1 MIEINLTDPSKN
13 SYYYP
18 VLCGIVFILVL
29 VELLIVLLKDND
41 DLNSSMNNT
50 CQSNVSYSMTFIRK
64 KNALKFRYLF
74 AFILTR
80 AAMWSKAPYLYTLY
94 STVHKFTMSEIGI
107 LYLIDAVA
115 AFIFGPITG
124 QFADKY
130 GRRLFCHFYNFSII
144 LNLLLRMAGT
154 RPLAYLSQIVTGI
167 GAGLI
172 NTTFEAWVVSEAGK
186 DFGNYIIERDRFLK
200 KLFRTQNILDAVMSI
215 VISGVCAVIYSI
227 FGLYA
232 PLWISIAFSL
242 FGSIAIAAL
251 WDENKPMANSKVS
264 AISQFADACQQLKKR
279 EVLSV
284 GLIESIVMAVLNI
297 FLFSWTPIL
306 KESTPG
312 DINVGF
318 IFTCMVL
325 TMILG
330 TKIYEVVILHMGCD
344 YYGSIAASLL
354 LECSLFMVVYF
365 ADSFL
370 TRLLCLSA
378 INGIQG
384 FFNPLNSIIKSKI
397 LIEKYRAL
405 LMNIFRIP
413 LNLYVIIVLVTLRYM
428 NPFTV
433 ALIAGGMAFVS
444 FLIALSLNIWKVGS
458 YAQNTNMKNS
468 LIYTGG
474 DSFSKDAIKIN

>member
-1 MIEINLTDPSKN
+1 MLINFTDPSQN

-18 VLCGIVFILVL
+18 ILTGIIFILV
-29 VELLIVLLKDND
+29 VIELLIVLLKNKD
-41 DLNSSMNNT
+41 DLNTSMNNT
-50 CQSNVSYSMTFIRK
+50 CLSNVSYSMTFIK
-64 KNALKFRYLF
+64 NKNALKFRYLF
-74 AFILTR
+74 AYILTR

-94 STVHKFTMSEIGI
+94 STVHQFSMSEIGI

-130 GRRLFCHFYNFSII
+130 GRRLFCHVYNFSIV

-154 RPLAYLSQIVTGI
+154 KPLAYLSQIITGI

-172 NTTFEAWVVSEAGK
+172 NTTFEAWVVYEAGK
-186 DFGNYIIERDRFLK
+186 DFGTYTIERDRFLK
-200 KLFRTQNILDAVMSI
+200 KLFRTANILDAIMSI
-215 VISGVCAVIYSI
+215 LISAICAIIYSI

-232 PLWISIAFSL
+232 PLWISIAFSV

-251 WDENKPMANSKVS
+251 WDENKPMAGSKVS
-264 AISQFADACQQLKKR
+264 ALSQFSSACQELKKR
-279 EVLSV
+279 EVLCV

-312 DINVGF
+312 GINVGF

-330 TKIYEVVILHMGCD
+330 TKVYEVIILHLGCD
-344 YYGSIAASLL
+344 YYASIGASLF
-354 LECSLFMVVYF
+354 LEGFLFLVVFF
-365 ADSFL
+365 ADNFR

-384 FFNPLNSIIKSKI
+384 FYNPLNSIIKSKI
-397 LIEKYRAL
+397 LVEKYRAL

-413 LNLYVIIVLVTLRYM
+413 LNLYVIVVLVTLRYM
-428 NPFTV
+428 NPFHV
-433 ALIAGGMAFVS
+433 ALIAGAMAFTA
-444 FLIALSLNIWKVGS
+444 FLIAISLRIWKVEN
-458 YAQNTNMKNS
+458 YEQNTNKKFS
-468 LIYTGG
+468 LIVTG
-474 DSFSKDAIKIN
+474 DSFHNSKIN